1 MRQLCSLLALVLLLM
16 TACQQQGS
24 DDLQR
29 WMVEI
34 RQQHHSKPFNLPQS
48 AQIPE
53 FLYQAGERTD
63 PFDLSKLSTIDPV
76 ALANSPQ
83 PDLRRPRE
91 PLETFPLD
99 SLRLMGNL
107 RRGKEVVALIQAD
120 KLIYTVRVGTHLG
133 QDLGRVIA
141 ISDKSVDIDEWVAEG
156 SGRWVRRQTQLVL
169 QEKK

>member
-1 MRQLCSLLALVLLLM
+1 MRRLWPLSVFVPLLM
-16 TACQQQGS
+16 PACQQQGS

-29 WMVEI
+29 WMAEI
-34 RQQHHSKPFNLPQS
+34 RRQHHAKPINLPQAS
-48 AQIPE
+48 QTLE
-53 FLYQAGERTD
+53 FRYQAGERAD
-63 PFDLSKLSTIDPV
+63 PFELSKLSTLDPA
-76 ALANSPQ
+76 ALANIPQ

-99 SLRLMGNL
+99 SLRLIGNL

-120 KLIYTVRVGTHLG
+120 KLIYSVRVGAHLG
-133 QDLGRVIA
+133 QDLGKVVA
-141 ISDKSVDIDEWVAEG
+141 ISDKTVDVDEWVAEG